1 MLTTSSRRRPV
12 GTLADSC
19 HQVYLLITQLGRG
32 SRPVSCPT
40 KEKFMPQVSPNGANS
55 ARTDLSQPIGT
66 TTRILDSTLASADI
80 VENATL
86 ESARKAGLYGT
97 TLEKIGL
104 AVYEIAINAII
115 HGNRLKGQKKV
126 IVTIARTR
134 KQLTIMVWD
143 QGDGFDLDRL
153 PDPRSPEALLRES
166 GRGIYL
172 ARSFMD
178 EFHVRTKAGVGTI
191 VTLVK
196 YIS

>member
-1 MLTTSSRRRPV
+1 M
-12 GTLADSC
+12 
-19 HQVYLLITQLGRG
+19 
-32 SRPVSCPT
+32 
-40 KEKFMPQVSPNGANS
+40 GA
-55 ARTDLSQPIGT
+55 

-80 VENATL
+80 VENAAL

-97 TLEKIGL
+97 ALEKIGL
-104 AVYEIAINAII
+104 AVYEVAINAII
-115 HGNRLKGQKKV
+115 HGNRLNGQKKV

-134 KQLTIMVWD
+134 QQLTIMVWD

-196 YIS
+196 YIL

>member
-1 MLTTSSRRRPV
+1 
-12 GTLADSC
+12 
-19 HQVYLLITQLGRG
+19 
-32 SRPVSCPT
+32 
-40 KEKFMPQVSPNGANS
+40 MPQVSPNGANS